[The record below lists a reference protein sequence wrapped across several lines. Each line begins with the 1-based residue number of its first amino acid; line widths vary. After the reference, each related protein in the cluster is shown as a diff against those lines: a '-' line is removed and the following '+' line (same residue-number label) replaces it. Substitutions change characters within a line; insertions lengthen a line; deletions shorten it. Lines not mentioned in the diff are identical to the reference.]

1 MEIKSWDGQFLGEEV
16 AIDTETTIAPFTSR
30 DHRLIT
36 FQAYAGKGVCFFV
49 EKKDIRSFLNK
60 HIGSRLIFHNAPFD
74 VGVLEH
80 EVPKALLH
88 RFYDNNQ
95 IFDTLVMFK
104 LLHLA
109 VVGYVPPRNLCTLKA
124 LSGKV
129 LNRHMAKDMEVRGT
143 FEQFEHTPTMQIPKE
158 WLRYA
163 AQDAANTYDIYCT
176 LLAEITKIDNKGTL
190 LSHHIQVKGHY
201 ATDNMIKNGM
211 GVDLDRVKELTESI
225 KKDIKGYEDRL
236 AVWGWVRG
244 RPNIRLVEAQIFER
258 IGIKDKMPKTD
269 TGLMSK
275 SYDHL
280 TPYKDMPFVSDYMGF
295 IKLEKLLVFLK
306 PLTEKVLHPQYEF
319 LINTGRMSCSKP
331 NFQNLPR
338 AGDVRSCFVP
348 QSKGNTFAIIDYT
361 GVELCT
367 LAQIQYDKF
376 GTSTMGDLLNDGVDL
391 HTFFARKAFDKK
403 DITKEERQLGKI
415 FNFGNGANMKP
426 ETFVDYARGAGIT
439 VPLKKAYDMK
449 SVWIETFPEVKNFFN
464 DASRAMVKHNRAPMS
479 ETLTGRQRADCTY
492 PSYLNTQFQ
501 GLASDGI
508 KLAMYELVKQGY
520 SLVGVV
526 HDEIIVEVPKG
537 FNVKPIEDIMVA
549 GMRKVVPDVRIA
561 VDTTMSDRYCK

>member
-1 MEIKSWDGQFLGEEV
+1 MHIKSWDGQFLGEEV

-201 ATDNMIKNGM
+201 ATDNMIKNGI
-211 GVDLDRVKELTESI
+211 GVDLGRVKELTESI
-225 KKDIKGYEDRL
+225 KRDIKAYEDRL

-280 TPYKDMPFVSDYMGF
+280 IPYKDMPFVSDYMGF
-295 IKLEKLLVFLK
+295 IKLEKLLAFLD
-306 PLTEKVLHPQYEF
+306 PLNMSVLHPQYEF
-319 LINTGRMSCSKP
+319 LVNTGRLSCSKP

-348 QSKGNTFAIIDYT
+348 KDKGNTFAIIDYT

-367 LAQIQYDKF
+367 LAQVQYTKF
-376 GTSTMGDLLNDGVDL
+376 DVSTMGDLLNKGVDL
-391 HTFFARKAFDKK
+391 HTHFAMQAFNKK
-403 DITKEERQLGKI
+403 DVTKEERQLGKI
-415 FNFGNGANMKP
+415 MNFGNCANMGA
-426 ETFVDYARGAGIT
+426 ETFVNYAKGFGVTLSEVEAT
-439 VPLKKAYDMK
+439 QLKK
-449 SVWIETFPEVKNFFN
+449 VWLETFPEMEAFFRGAAQAVQKNP
-464 DASRAMVKHNRAPMS
+464 KPMS

-492 PSYLNTQFQ
+492 TSYLNTQFQ
-501 GLASDGI
+501 GLASDGL
-508 KLAMYELVKQGY
+508 KLAMYELIKNGHHV
-520 SLVGVV
+520 VGVV
-526 HDEIIVEVPKG
+526 HDEIVLEVPKG
-537 FNVKPIEDIMVA
+537 SDVKPIEDIMVEQ
-549 GMRKVVPDVRIA
+549 MRKVTPHVHIGVE
-561 VDTTMSDRYCK
+561 TTLSEEYCK